1 MPLGLA
7 ALAFVLALVQRPG
20 WATSDTKIDLHVD
33 PSGFLSDVAS
43 VWTPSGA
50 LGHVQGG
57 QYSGYLF
64 PMGPFFALGHLLGIP
79 DWVVGRLWLGLL
91 IALAAWGVVRLLDAL
106 YAPDRGV
113 AHVVAGVLMVL
124 NPYVVVFS
132 NQTSVTLLGY
142 AALPWLLLIVHRG
155 LRNPRGW
162 WWPAALALLFTC
174 IGGGVNAA
182 VVAWLIP
189 AALLMALHEPLRGH
203 VPWRA
208 LWQFALRAVP
218 LALLASLWWVVP
230 VLVQSGYGIDFLK
243 FTEQQGAIWSTTGL
257 SEALRLMSYWI
268 SYVGVGFGAHPEPYF
283 SDSATLLFDLPVVI
297 ATLLVPALALSGF
310 VWTRRW
316 RYGPFFLAMVLV
328 GLVTMTVGFPEGTPL
343 RSAANFTYNHVAAVQ
358 FLRTTYKAAP
368 MVALG
373 LACLGGVAAAQAWAR
388 LARAA
393 VARRVALALAAA
405 VLVGLAAWP
414 LVSGRALES
423 KLSWK
428 AIPSAWR
435 QAAGDLDRGLPPN
448 TRAVVLP
455 GQLFSFYRWGG
466 TVDPILPALTDKPVA
481 VRSIV
486 PYADLRAIDM
496 LWTTDTLLQQQRVLP
511 GQLRPLLG
519 LMSAGAVVQGTD
531 DDRNRSGSMP
541 AAEAA
546 GLLDGQGL
554 GTSTASYGQ
563 ALGFRPSAQ
572 MLGPTVR
579 LPEVRRFDVSSGTRG
594 LVRLESGGRGST
606 VVDGSA
612 QALAALA
619 SFGALPP
626 AGAPS
631 FYAADRTAS
640 QIRSARDVVISDSN
654 RRRSFL
660 SSQIQGNVGPTMAA
674 SEPLSPDAAALNPFP
689 DAGTDAQTV
698 AQYQGAAYLRAPLS
712 PQFTQFPEHRP
723 FAAFDGSTHTS
734 WLADPE
740 IDKSRSWI
748 EIGFTGERAVD
759 HIDLAPHDDSRAR
772 VTAVAVAGKRF
783 DVHPGWN
790 RLQLG
795 LPAVRSLRVT
805 IVGLRKPPDLPRGA
819 GGIDEI
825 RVPGL
830 AVHER
835 LRPPVLAT
843 RALAG
848 SGSGSRLTYLFDR
861 TTADEPYRTGTVVND
876 AQLRSRL
883 DRQDPEPRLSRTFEL
898 PRATSLTADTW
909 TSIDPLAPDPA
920 IDRFAGYRGGARFTS
935 SSRFDGVPG
944 FRASGAFDGDPARG
958 WIGTWIPARPAW
970 LAWHTQR
977 PATVRS
983 LRLTRLAQPVRFP
996 TRVRVVTDGGAAT
1009 PALAVGR
1016 GGEVTLPRA
1025 VRSRTFRI
1033 DVLAAAF
1040 PPGTPRAELGRRAV
1054 GIADVAGGPHARM
1067 PRTGAARFACGDAG
1081 LRLGARTLRLRP
1093 RASVE
1098 QIDAG
1103 APIRAAQ
1110 CGGSSAALPAGT
1122 QHLDGVA
1129 GPVRVDHAMLRSPP
1143 SRVAAPVPDQ
1153 GAARV
1158 TDPGSFGRSEI
1169 SGVRLAG
1176 ANGHWLVLGQSYNR
1190 GWRAYCGDH
1199 SLGKPVAID
1208 GFANGWRV
1216 DRDCPE
1222 ASFRFEPQRAVQ
1234 WGYWISG
1241 IACLLLLAFLVIR
1254 RRRRGPVEALDRWLP
1269 ARESPARMAL
1279 PRAAAVAVPAA
1290 LLLAFLFALRAG
1302 PPVWLGLTLI
1312 LWRGIGARTL
1322 TLAAGA
1328 LLAVAVPVL
1337 YVLFPGP
1344 DRGGF
1349 NPEYAVK
1356 HLGAHW
1362 VSVAAYVLLAAA
1374 LARTLSTAS
1383 RASGDRPGERAA

>member
-7 ALAFVLALVQRPG
+7 ALGFVLALVQRPG
-20 WATSDTKIDLHVD
+20 WSTSDTKIDLHVD

-64 PMGPFFALGHLLGIP
+64 PMGPFFALGHRLGLA

-91 IALAAWGVVRLLDAL
+91 VALAAWGVVRLIDAL
-106 YAPDRGV
+106 YEPRRGV
-113 AHVVAGVLMVL
+113 AHVVAGLLIVL

-142 AALPWLLLIVHRG
+142 AAMPWLLLIVNRG

-189 AALLMALHEPLRGH
+189 AALLMALHEPLRGY

-208 LWQFALRAVP
+208 VLRFALRAVP
-218 LALLASLWWVVP
+218 LAFVASLWWIVP

-257 SEALRLMSYWI
+257 SEAIRLMSYWI
-268 SYVGVGFGAHPEPYF
+268 SYVGGGFGAHPEPYF

-297 ATLLVPALALSGF
+297 ASLLVPALALTGF

-373 LACLGGVAAAQAWAR
+373 LACLGGVAASQACER
-388 LARAA
+388 LATVPRRRAGLA
-393 VARRVALALAAA
+393 FAGMALVA
-405 VLVGLAAWP
+405 LAAWP
-414 LVSGRALES
+414 LVSGQALER

-428 AIPSAWR
+428 RIPAAWQ
-435 QAAGDLDRGLPPN
+435 QAGSDLDRTLPAN

-466 TVDPILPALTDKPVA
+466 TVDPILPALTGKPVA

-496 LWTTDTLLQQQRVLP
+496 LWTADTLLEQQRVLP

-519 LMSAGAVVQGTD
+519 LISAGAVVTGTD

-546 GLLDGQGL
+546 GLLQGQGL
-554 GTSTASYGQ
+554 GAPTTSYGP

-579 LPEVRRFDVSSGTRG
+579 LPQVRSYDVSQGARG
-594 LVRLESGGRGST
+594 LVRLESGRDTGM

-612 QALAALA
+612 QAFADLA
-619 SFGALPP
+619 SFGALPRAGSP
-626 AGAPS
+626 A
-631 FYAADRTAS
+631 FYAADRTRG
-640 QIRSARDVVISDSN
+640 QIGSAREVVISDSN

-660 SSQIQGNVGPTMAA
+660 SSQIQGNVGPTLAA

-698 AQYQGAAYLRAPLS
+698 AQYDGAAYLRAPLS

-723 FAAFDGSTHTS
+723 FAAFDGSPRTS

-740 IDKSRSWI
+740 LDKSRSFV
-748 EIGFTGERAVD
+748 EVGFTGDRAVD
-759 HIDLAPHDDSRAR
+759 HIVVLPHDDSRAQ
-772 VTAVAVAGKRF
+772 VTAIAVAGKRF
-783 DVHPGWN
+783 AVHPGWN
-790 RLQLG
+790 RLELG
-795 LPAVRSLRVT
+795 LPAVRSLRLT

-819 GGIDEI
+819 GGFDEV

-843 RALAG
+843 RALVSDVG
-848 SGSGSRLTYLFDR
+848 SSPRLTYLFDR
-861 TTADEPYRTGTVVND
+861 TAADEPYRTGSVVND

-883 DRQDPEPRLSRTFEL
+883 DRQDPEPLLSRTFGV
-898 PRATSLTADTW
+898 PRAIRLTADSW
-909 TSIDPLAPDPA
+909 TSIDPRAPDSA
-920 IDRFAGYRGGARFTS
+920 IDRFAGYRGGVRFTS

-944 FRASGAFDGDPARG
+944 YRASGAFDGDAARG
-958 WIGTWIPARPAW
+958 WIGTWIPRRPAW
-970 LAWHTQR
+970 IAWRSRR
-977 PATVRS
+977 PTTLPS
-983 LRLTRLAQPVRFP
+983 LRLTRLAAPVRFP
-996 TRVRVVTDGGAAT
+996 TRVRVVTGGGAAT
-1009 PALAVGR
+1009 PALDVGP
-1016 GGEVTLPRA
+1016 GGEVRLPRPL
-1025 VRSRTFRI
+1025 RSRTFRI

-1040 PPGTPRAELGRRAV
+1040 PAGTPRAERGRRAV
-1054 GIADVAGGPHARM
+1054 GIADVVGGPGARM
-1067 PRTGAARFACGDAG
+1067 PRSGPARLTCGAAL
-1081 LRLGARTLRLRP
+1081 LRLGGQTLSLRP
-1093 RASVE
+1093 RATIE
-1098 QIDAG
+1098 QLDAG
-1103 APIRAAQ
+1103 VPIRAAQ
-1110 CGGSSAALPAGT
+1110 CGGAQGVSLPSGT
-1122 QHLDGVA
+1122 QQLDGVS
-1129 GPVRVDHAMLRSPP
+1129 GPVRVDHAMLRSP
-1143 SRVAAPVPDQ
+1143 APASPAITTRDT
-1153 GAARV
+1153 ARV
-1158 TDPGSFGRSEI
+1158 TDPGDFGRSEV
-1169 SGVRLAG
+1169 SGVRLSG
-1176 ANGHWLVLGQSYNR
+1176 AAGHWLVLGQSYNR

-1199 SLGKPVAID
+1199 SLGEPVAID
-1208 GFANGWRV
+1208 GFANGWLV
-1216 DRDCPE
+1216 DRDCPR
-1222 ASFRFEPQRAVQ
+1222 ASFRFQPQRAVQ

-1241 IACLLLLAFLVIR
+1241 IACLLLLGFLLIR
-1254 RRRRGPVEALDRWLP
+1254 RRRRRPVEALDPWLP
-1269 ARESPARMAL
+1269 ERAVPAPMAL
-1279 PRAAAVAVPAA
+1279 ARAAAIALPAA
-1290 LLLAFLFALRAG
+1290 LALAFLFAIRAG
-1302 PPVWLGLTLI
+1302 PPVWVGLTLI
-1312 LWRGIGARTL
+1312 LWRGIGARAL

-1328 LLAVAVPVL
+1328 LLALAVPVL

-1362 VSVAAYVLLAAA
+1362 VAVAAYVLLVAA
-1374 LARTLSTAS
+1374 LARTLSRAS
-1383 RASGDRPGERAA
+1383 RASGDRRAERAA